1 MRASHTTDCHLWLG
15 PDGLQWGA
23 WRQGRCV
30 SDACGSAGLT
40 GPDAA
45 PSPDG
50 HRAALGQAVR
60 ALATRWTHLA
70 ADPASGRL
78 RLWVTVADVHLHVA
92 TLAWTPLLMRDD
104 LLPSLAQAQLV
115 QAGHELHARDVLRV
129 GEGGAGQPRLLVAYP
144 HDLLAACEA
153 LAQDLGGVLASVLP
167 LSVQAWD
174 AAQPWRQAPGG
185 AAVLGV
191 LADGLA
197 VLTDGARQ
205 PRHSHAL
212 RHAQPVAAL
221 RGQWRRRQLRQWATL
236 PSPGAGPA
244 AAQAQAGAL
253 PRSQPQAEPEVQPEV
268 PARLTVLDLRSEAR
282 SQPLQKDA
290 DDAFTLW
297 PLPAAVLADVSPS
310 PSLLLTWLQSRPS
323 PSAHALDAVQR
334 RPSPARGWWLACA
347 ALWLMALALGL
358 DNWSVWQDRRL
369 AQASAPQPA
378 QAPWLPEA
386 AAPAFTREELGQVQ
400 QVNEAVRRLN
410 VPIDP
415 LLEALRA
422 PQDIRVAVLSVDI
435 RAGGTGGRGLGVVRA
450 QAEEGVDMA
459 RYVAFVAARAPF
471 VDAHLKQHE
480 RREDDAG
487 RPYQFTMEAAWPQ

>member
-1 MRASHTTDCHLWLG
+1 MKPMRASHTTDGHLWLG

-23 WRQGRCV
+23 WRQGHWLPE
-30 SDACGSAGLT
+30 ACGSAPLT

-50 HRAALGQAVR
+50 HRAFVVQAVR
-60 ALATRWTHLA
+60 ALAQHWAALA
-70 ADPASGRL
+70 ADPASGRW
-78 RLWVTVADVHLHVA
+78 RLWVTVADVHLHVG

-115 QAGHELHARDVLRV
+115 QAGHEVQVRDVLRV

-144 HDLLAACEA
+144 HELLAACEA

-167 LSVQAWD
+167 LSVQAWE

-191 LADGLA
+191 LGVLGVLTDGLA
-197 VLTDGARQ
+197 VLTDGTRQ

-212 RHAQPVAAL
+212 RHAQPEAAL

-236 PSPGAGPA
+236 PSRASSPA
-244 AAQAQAGAL
+244 ADVPTAA
-253 PRSQPQAEPEVQPEV
+253 
-268 PARLTVLDLRSEAR
+268 PARLAVLDLRSEAR
-282 SQPLQKDA
+282 SQPVQ
-290 DDAFTLW
+290 DDAFT
-297 PLPAAVLADVSPS
+297 PLPLPLPVTTPSDASASVLMA
-310 PSLLLTWLQSRPS
+310 WLQTRPS

-334 RPSPARGWWLACA
+334 RPSPTRMVWAACA
-347 ALWLMALALGL
+347 ALWLLALLLGL

-369 AQASAPQPA
+369 AQASAPPPLQT
-378 QAPWLPEA
+378 PWVPEA

-459 RYVAFVAARAPF
+459 RYVAFVASRAPF

-480 RREDDAG
+480 RREDEAG